1 MGIRKEKRVSSFKL
15 LLAIATLA
23 AIILFS
29 SGFFEKVIF
38 AQINSGN
45 AETTIPEG
53 CGLLRIYIINVS
65 QADSILIITPSNKT
79 ILIDAGS
86 KMKPNSAS
94 NAISFLNSMSITR
107 IDHLIASH
115 YHEDHIGGMESVF
128 SNFEIGKVYDN
139 GNCGNY
145 SSGVQMDFQLYAS
158 RYEFI
163 HLASDT
169 NLQIDSCLS
178 ESKLIAPYSSPGRCF
193 SAKNDA
199 SNENDNSI
207 LLRIVYGNTS
217 FLFTGDCEENC
228 EEELIQKGESI
239 RADFLKVGHH
249 GSATSSSPEF
259 LSAVSASFYAIS
271 ADKNRSATDGY
282 FHPRQTPLSNIYS
295 LGANSN
301 SLFRTDLNGNIMVIS
316 DGNSIRIT
324 PDASAPL
331 CALFSGYSSSNAS
344 SYAPIPA
351 LSSQC
356 S

>member
-15 LLAIATLA
+15 LFAIATLG
-23 AIILFS
+23 AIILL
-29 SGFFEKVIF
+29 SGFFEKAIL
-38 AQINSGN
+38 AQTNSGN

-86 KMKPNSAS
+86 EMKPNSAE
-94 NAISFLNSMSITR
+94 NAISFLQRMNISR

-128 SNFEIGKVYDN
+128 SNFETGIVYDN

-145 SSGVQMDFQLYAS
+145 SSGVQRDFQLYAS

-163 HLASDT
+163 HIPQDT
-169 NLQIDSCLS
+169 NLQIDPCLS
-178 ESKLIAPYSSPGRCF
+178 ESKLIAPYAPPGRCL
-193 SAKNDA
+193 SARSDA

-217 FLFTGDCEENC
+217 FLFTGDCEEKC
-228 EEELIQKGESI
+228 EQELLQKGESI
-239 RADFLKVGHH
+239 HADFLKVGHH
-249 GSATSSSPEF
+249 GSATSSSQEF
-259 LSAVSASFYAIS
+259 LSAVGAQYYAIS
-271 ADKNRSATDGY
+271 TDKNRSITDGY
-282 FHPRQTPLSNIYS
+282 FHPRQAPLSNIYS
-295 LGANSN
+295 RGANAN
-301 SLFRTDLNGNIMVIS
+301 SFFRTDLNGDIEIVSN
-316 DGNSIRIT
+316 GNSISIRPSSSPTI
-324 PDASAPL
+324 
-331 CALFSGYSSSNAS
+331 CQLFSGYSSSNSS
-344 SYAPIPA
+344 SYSSIPA
-351 LSSQC
+351 LSQC